1 MDPRILYSLES
12 AIIFFI
18 LASPFMYS
26 LTAPITKKIK
36 GGAYVPVAYIPVA
49 LHALVF
55 AIVVYV
61 LMHIQK

>member
-26 LTAPITKKIK
+26 LTSPITKKIK
-36 GGAYVPVAYIPVA
+36 GGAYVPVAV
-49 LHALVF
+49 HALVF
-55 AIVVYV
+55 GIIVYI
-61 LMHIQK
+61 LMIVQ

>member
-36 GGAYVPVAYIPVA
+36 GGAYVPVAV
-49 LHALVF
+49 HALVF
-55 AIVVYV
+55 GIVVYV
-61 LMHIQK
+61 LMHLQK

>member
-1 MDPRILYSLES
+1 MDPRIVYSLES

-26 LTAPITKKIK
+26 LTAPLTKKIK
-36 GGAYVPVAYIPVA
+36 GGAYVPVAV
-49 LHALVF
+49 HALVF
-55 AIVVYV
+55 GIIVYV

>member
-36 GGAYVPVAYIPVA
+36 GGAYVPVAV
-49 LHALVF
+49 HALVF
-55 AIVVYV
+55 GIVVFA
-61 LMHIQK
+61 LMHLQK

>member
-12 AIIFFI
+12 ALIFFI

-36 GGAYVPVAYIPVA
+36 GGAYVPVAV
-49 LHALVF
+49 HALVF
-55 AIVVYV
+55 GIVVYV
-61 LMHIQK
+61 LMHLQK

>member
-26 LTAPITKKIK
+26 LTSPITKLLKA
-36 GGAYVPVAYIPVA
+36 GPYGPVAV
-49 LHALVF
+49 HALVF
-55 AIVVYV
+55 GLVVYV
-61 LMHIQK
+61 LMVLH

>member
-1 MDPRILYSLES
+1 MDPRIIYSLES

-36 GGAYVPVAYIPVA
+36 GGPYVPVAV
-49 LHALVF
+49 HALVF
-55 AIVVYV
+55 GLIVYL
-61 LMHIQK
+61 LMIIQ